1 MHVAQQAFRELALQR
16 DERVI
21 AHVGPGDALFL
32 LQRVLLGEDQHEGHF
47 EQHLRGDFRR
57 RIALGADA
65 EIDFAAEHA
74 RRHVFHGAIDQAQL
88 HLRVR
93 LAVGGDYLRQ
103 QGAGHHLRRGD
114 AHQARLQGLAL
125 GDAGHGAVEV
135 LDHLFKQ
142 RIQFAA
148 DFRQLRLARAALDHA
163 HAQHAF
169 QFLDQAAQGRLR
181 HVQVFGGQGK
191 TAGLGQRHEGAHLPQ
206 AGTHKIIR

>member
-16 DERVI
+16 NERVV
-21 AHVGPGDALFL
+21 AHVCPGDSFLL

-47 EQHLRGDFRR
+47 EQRLRGDFRR
-57 RIALGADA
+57 RIAFGADA

-74 RRHVFHGAIDQAQL
+74 RRDILHGAVDEAQL
-88 HLRVR
+88 HVRVG
-93 LAVGGDYLRQ
+93 LAVGGDHFRQ
-103 QGAGHHLRRGD
+103 QGARHHLRRGD
-114 AHQARLQGLAL
+114 AHHARFQGLAL
-125 GDAGHGAVEV
+125 GNAGHGAVEV

-181 HVQVFGGQGK
+181 YVQVFGGQGK